1 MWAQTYVRRYFIF
14 LESKSRLFNFCIGLA
29 CALAVIWMDAN
40 DSNQYNFAFFY
51 LFPVAFTTWFA
62 GRLFGLLLALIC
74 SLAWVIDN
82 HTSYTTATIWNTV
95 STIGIFVTISILI
108 DKVRF
113 MFEYERQLSRRD
125 FLTGCLNTRAFQEI
139 LEYEINRQNRVG
151 HPITLAYVDLD
162 NFKEINDLFGHLR
175 GDELLKCIADSFS
188 GCIRKTDVV
197 ARIGGDEFVVLLPGT
212 NEDAAHVVVNK
223 IREKLLNDM
232 KNNHWP
238 TTFSIGVVTCLEP
251 PRSNDDLITLA
262 DNMMYQVKWNGKNG
276 INFAVYPPVVQV

>member
-1 MWAQTYVRRYFIF
+1 
-14 LESKSRLFNFCIGLA
+14 
-29 CALAVIWMDAN
+29 MDAN